1 MKKTGFNLNTKLT
14 LTATSLI
21 VVTVLITIIVTLYFG
36 NKIGENAIQ
45 NKLSTSHLIQN
56 KFIKQRGRQLE
67 LISLLVA
74 SDPAFVAY
82 IAQATYEMNNSEDGH
97 FDIASISDLLLERQQ
112 QYGFDLA
119 LVISADLFQLARS
132 DRAMA
137 TKRDLGGIAVV
148 QKASEELLPVS
159 GYFEENGKLYQSA
172 IVPLARGQNLIGF
185 LLTGL
190 NVDNEFTNDIA
201 RLSGTEI
208 LVMSQIDNTIES
220 IASSMDDN
228 YTSTLK
234 KQISQLFKESQ
245 SIQTDEPIPFDIN
258 DLNLASQINKLDN
271 KNHFILTGVPT
282 NKILQP
288 FITTRNI
295 LLLIGLIMI
304 LLAFVIA
311 NLLVKKALSP
321 LSVLSKTAKKI
332 ANGNY
337 EKKLNDYVSSD
348 LVELNDSINKLSN
361 DIRGKDS
368 LSKHLIEISKKSHL
382 TNNTN
387 KTESSDDKA
396 LIKIGDIIGDRF
408 EIIGHLGVG
417 GMGYVFK
424 AIDLDLNE
432 IMAIKVLKNIYN
444 SEDDINRFKDEIRL
458 ARRIAH
464 PNVVRTHDF
473 GQLKEHVFISMEFV
487 QGYTLEQL
495 IKYSGKL
502 SPYAARHAAIH
513 ICQGLIAAHASG
525 VIHRDLKPAN
535 IIIELDSSIKLMD
548 FGIATA
554 QNIISK
560 EKTFDNVEGT
570 SAYLSQEQVL
580 GKGSD
585 ERSDIYAI
593 GVLLMEMF
601 VGKRPFYGKTEE
613 EIMIKQV
620 QELPTPISHWWADAP
635 VELEELILKCLEKK
649 PKDRYQSVQFLLDD
663 LLKIKFD

>member
-36 NKIGENAIQ
+36 NKIGKSAIQ
-45 NKLSTSHLIQN
+45 NKLSSSQLIQN
-56 KFIKQRGRQLE
+56 KFIQQRGRQLE

-74 SDPAFVAY
+74 SDPSFVAY
-82 IAQATYEMNNSEDGH
+82 IAQSTYEMNNSDDES
-97 FDIASISDLLLERQQ
+97 FDMASISDLLLERQQ

-119 LVISADLFQLARS
+119 LVISADLYQLARS

-137 TKRDLGGIAVV
+137 TKRNLGNLPVV

-172 IVPLARGQNLIGF
+172 IVPIARGQNLIGF

-190 NVDNEFTNDIA
+190 NVDNELTNDIA
-201 RLSGTEI
+201 RLTGTEI
-208 LVMSQIDNTIES
+208 LVISQTDKSIEP
-220 IASSMDDN
+220 IASSMDVN
-228 YTSTLK
+228 YTSALK
-234 KQISQLFKESQ
+234 GQVNQLFQERQ
-245 SIQTDEPIPFDIN
+245 SIETIESISFDVN
-258 DLNLASQINKLDN
+258 DLNLASQIKALD
-271 KNHFILTGVPT
+271 KQNHFILTGVPT

-295 LLLIGLIMI
+295 LLLIGLVMI

-311 NLLVKKALSP
+311 NLLVKKTLSP
-321 LSVLSKTAKKI
+321 LSALSKTAKNI
-332 ANGNY
+332 ASGNY
-337 EKKLNDYVSSD
+337 EKKLNSNVSRD

-382 TNNTN
+382 TNITSS
-387 KTESSDDKA
+387 TENSDEKA
-396 LIKIGDIIGDRF
+396 LIKIGDIIGNRF
-408 EIIGHLGVG
+408 EIIDSLGVG

-424 AIDLDLNE
+424 AIDLDLDE

-444 SEDDINRFKDEIRL
+444 SESDINRFKDEIRL

-473 GQLKEHVFISMEFV
+473 GQLKEHVFISMEYV

-495 IKYSGKL
+495 IKYSVKL

-513 ICQGLIAAHASG
+513 ICKGLIAAHASG

-548 FGIATA
+548 FGIATL

-620 QELPTPISHWWADAP
+620 QEAPTPITHWWADAP
-635 VELEELILKCLEKK
+635 IALEELILKCLEKN
-649 PKDRYQSVQFLLDD
+649 PKDRYQSVKFILID

>member
-1 MKKTGFNLNTKLT
+1 MKKTGLNLNTKLT

-21 VVTVLITIIVTLYFG
+21 VLTVLVTIIVTLYFG
-36 NKIGENAIQ
+36 NKIGKNAIQ
-45 NKLSTSHLIQN
+45 NKLSTSQLIQN
-56 KFIKQRGRQLE
+56 KFIDQRGRQLE

-82 IAQATYEMNNSEDGH
+82 IAQATYEINNNDDEI
-97 FDIASISDLLLERQQ
+97 FDMASISDLLLERQQ

-137 TKRDLGGIAVV
+137 TKRNLENMAIVK
-148 QKASEELLPVS
+148 KASEELLPVS

-172 IVPLARGQNLIGF
+172 IVPIARGQNLIGF

-190 NVDNEFTNDIA
+190 KVDNEFTNDVA

-208 LVMSQIDNTIES
+208 LVVSQIENTIES
-220 IASSMDDN
+220 IASSMDVN
-228 YTSTLK
+228 YTSALNNQINQSFQDKKTIKTAEAISFDVKNLK
-234 KQISQLFKESQ
+234 
-245 SIQTDEPIPFDIN
+245 
-258 DLNLASQINKLDN
+258 LASQINELDN
-271 KNHFILTGVPT
+271 QNHFILTGVPT
-282 NKILQP
+282 NQILEP
-288 FITTRNI
+288 FIKTRNL

-304 LLAFVIA
+304 LLAFIIA

-321 LSVLSKTAKKI
+321 LSVLSKTAKNI
-332 ANGNY
+332 ASGNY
-337 EKKLNDYVSSD
+337 EKKINDNVTRDLEDLN
-348 LVELNDSINKLSN
+348 NSINKLSN

-382 TNNTN
+382 THRTFDSQNSG
-387 KTESSDDKA
+387 EEA
-396 LIKIGDIIGDRF
+396 IIKIGDIIGDRF
-408 EIIGHLGVG
+408 EIIDNLGVG
-417 GMGYVFK
+417 GMGHVFK
-424 AIDLDLNE
+424 AIDLDLDE

-444 SEDDINRFKDEIRL
+444 SNEDINRFKDEIRL

-473 GQLKEHVFISMEFV
+473 GQLKEHVFISMEYV

-495 IKYSGKL
+495 IKYSVKL

-548 FGIATA
+548 FGIATV

-570 SAYLSQEQVL
+570 SGYLSQEQVL

-601 VGKRPFYGKTEE
+601 VGKRPFYGNTEE

-620 QELPTPISHWWADAP
+620 RELPTPITHWWADAP
-635 VELEELILKCLEKK
+635 IALENLILKCLEKN
-649 PKDRYQSVQFLLDD
+649 PKDRYQTVQAVLID
-663 LLKIKFD
+663 LLNIKFD